1 LTRQNDQKTQK
12 NNLKK
17 RQKKSFK
24 KNTFKTQK
32 QPVMSLKIKKAI
44 DPVWKR
50 GVNRVS
56 KNFEFFLYFH
66 IVLMG

>member
-1 LTRQNDQKTQK
+1 
-12 NNLKK
+12 
-17 RQKKSFK
+17 
-24 KNTFKTQK
+24 
-32 QPVMSLKIKKAI
+32 MSLKIKKAI

-50 GVNRVS
+50 GANRVS

>member
-1 LTRQNDQKTQK
+1 LTYQNDQ
-12 NNLKK
+12 K

-50 GVNRVS
+50 GANRVP

>member
-1 LTRQNDQKTQK
+1 LTYQNDQKTQK

-17 RQKKSFK
+17 RQKNHLQ

-44 DPVWKR
+44 DLVWKR
-50 GVNRVS
+50 GVNRVP

-66 IVLMG
+66 IVLIG